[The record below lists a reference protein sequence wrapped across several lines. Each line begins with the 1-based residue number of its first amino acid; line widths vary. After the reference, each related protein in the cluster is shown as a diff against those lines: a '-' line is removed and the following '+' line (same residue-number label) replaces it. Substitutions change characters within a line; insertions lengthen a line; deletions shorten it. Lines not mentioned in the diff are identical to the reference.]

1 MHKISHDGDQQ
12 YPDLTDPKLG
22 TSLTGPLGAEITGRS
37 IDARKC
43 LLNTRAGN
51 HWVFRSTGRWGN
63 AYEQRMCNF
72 NVAPPQ

>member
-37 IDARKC
+37 IDGAMFQPDKSEQAWEWTAQA
-43 LLNTRAGN
+43 TRVRAPETN
-51 HWVFRSTGRWGN
+51 HIRRLGI
-63 AYEQRMCNF
+63 
-72 NVAPPQ
+72 P